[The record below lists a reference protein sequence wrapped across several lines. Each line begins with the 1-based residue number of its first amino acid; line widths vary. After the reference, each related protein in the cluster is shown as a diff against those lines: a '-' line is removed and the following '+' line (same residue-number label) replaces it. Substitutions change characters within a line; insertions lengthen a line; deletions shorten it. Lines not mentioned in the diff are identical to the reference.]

1 MLSINIRE
9 AYMSYY
15 DPLKIY
21 KFLEDI
27 LISAFKFLKDEMWFY
42 ESRLIDET
50 R

>member
-27 LISAFKFLKDEMWFY
+27 LISADSLNMNLKQH
-42 ESRLIDET
+42 
-50 R
+50 